1 MAVHPGLAAPFR
13 AMPGHTL
20 EVAMYQHILIPIDG
34 SDLANTAIDKGLAL
48 AKALGARV
56 TVLTVVEP
64 YPHMAA
70 EAVQLGGLRKEYEK
84 QVHARASEWL
94 EPAGAKAAAAGVPC
108 ELLKRDADMAF
119 RAIVETAA
127 ERGCDLIAMASH
139 GRGGVAAVLL
149 GSQTQK
155 VLAHSQVPV
164 LVYR

>member
-1 MAVHPGLAAPFR
+1 
-13 AMPGHTL
+13 
-20 EVAMYQHILIPIDG
+20 MYQHILIPIDG

-94 EPAGAKAAAAGVPC
+94 EPAGAKAAGAKAAAAGVPC